1 VEPGEDLE
9 AAVLR
14 ELREETALE
23 AKVVCALGTVTVTL
37 PSESASF
44 LIHEYLVVPADGKTP
59 QAGDDA
65 AEVRW
70 VERREFDA
78 LCVTGDA
85 IRVLNQGTD
94 EALARGLLSSE
105 SLR

>member
-23 AKVVCALGTVTVTL
+23 AKVVCPLGTVTLTM
-37 PSESASF
+37 PGESTSF
-44 LIHEYLVVPADGKTP
+44 LIHEYLVVPVDGKAP

-65 AEVRW
+65 VDVRW

-85 IRVLNQGTD
+85 IRVLELGTD
-94 EALARGLLSSE
+94 EALARGLLSRE